1 MVKFNKETK
10 NAFDKLLKAI
20 SEENIKGKDSGGCTA
35 LHRAAQVSNPEVIK
49 LLIEKGAGINDRN
62 NRGETPLHLAAFLG
76 KRKNVKALIEKGA
89 EVNAK
94 SNNKAVPLHLA
105 CLAGRKGTIEEL
117 MKAGG
122 DLDTV
127 DKFGCSPLNYAK
139 IYQKV
144 TNFLEKR
151 GVNMRDV
158 AVMYGE
164 ANKAIEEIMEKRNV
178 NELQL
183 QEVDLTD

>member
-1 MVKFNKETK
+1 MKKTQKV
-10 NAFDKLLKAI
+10 AQY
-20 SEENIKGKDSGGCTA
+20 CTEQ
-35 LHRAAQVSNPEVIK
+35 HRSEVIK
-49 LLIEKGAGINDRN
+49 LLIEKGAGTNDRN

-76 KRKNVKALIEKGA
+76 RRKNVKVLIEKGA

-122 DLDTV
+122 DIDAI
-127 DKFGCSPLNYAK
+127 DRFECSPLHYAK
-139 IYQKV
+139 VYKRV
-144 TNFLEKR
+144 ASFLEKK
-151 GVNMRDV
+151 GVNMKEIPEIYDR
-158 AVMYGE
+158 
-164 ANKAIEEIMEKRNV
+164 AIEEVMEKRNI

-183 QEVDLTD
+183 KEVDLTD